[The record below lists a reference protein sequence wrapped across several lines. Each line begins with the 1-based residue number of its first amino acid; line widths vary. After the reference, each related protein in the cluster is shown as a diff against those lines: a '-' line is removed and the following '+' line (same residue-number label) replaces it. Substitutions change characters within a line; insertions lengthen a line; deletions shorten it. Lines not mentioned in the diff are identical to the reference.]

1 MVRTGARMALRNDA
15 MVQIKGD
22 VAVHSH
28 LTRRVHTKSV
38 GVRRHAKRGIYD
50 NGYESLPMMVASIKV
65 SIAFLFVRLFI

>member
-1 MVRTGARMALRNDA
+1 MALRNDA

-38 GVRRHAKRGIYD
+38 GVRRHAKRGIKSGGFD
-50 NGYESLPMMVASIKV
+50 
-65 SIAFLFVRLFI
+65 